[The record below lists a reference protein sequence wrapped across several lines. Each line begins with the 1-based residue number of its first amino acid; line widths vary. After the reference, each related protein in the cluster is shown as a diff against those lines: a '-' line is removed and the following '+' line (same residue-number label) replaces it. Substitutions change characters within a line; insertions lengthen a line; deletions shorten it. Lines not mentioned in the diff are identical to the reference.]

1 MTIPKIIQFHLWIFL
16 ALLVGLGSKD
26 SVKKI
31 CKAEWRNVN
40 LKKKKQRAQI

>member
-26 SVKKI
+26 SVKKKYI
-31 CKAEWRNVN
+31 NQNKEM
-40 LKKKKQRAQI
+40 LI